1 MRGVIVKRDE
11 GLNLTEAHL
20 KRAISEHLDALRRF
34 SSALTGNPADGDD
47 LAQGTVE
54 RLLEKGVP
62 ADATF
67 AAWMYRVCR
76 NLWID
81 QVRRDARMTT
91 PGQDDLERRMDSLDG
106 ERTVMLMMTMGEI
119 EAAMRKLDVD
129 QREVL
134 ALVAIE
140 ECSYREAAEILEIPI
155 GTVMSRVARARKRL
169 LELSRVTRDD

>member
-1 MRGVIVKRDE
+1 M
-11 GLNLTEAHL
+11 NLAEEKL
-20 KRAISEHLDALRRF
+20 KRAIAEHLEPLRRF
-34 SSALTGNPADGDD
+34 SAALTGTAADGDD

-54 RLLEKGVP
+54 KLLEKGVP
-62 ADATF
+62 HDATF

-81 QVRRDARMTT
+81 QVRKDARMTT
-91 PGQDDLERRMDSLDG
+91 PGPHDLERRMDNPDG
-106 ERTVMLMMTMGEI
+106 EREVMTMMRIGEI
-119 EAAMRKLDVD
+119 ETAMQQLEAG

-140 ECSYREAAEILEIPI
+140 EFSYREAAEILDIPI

-169 LELSRVTRDD
+169 QELS

>member
-1 MRGVIVKRDE
+1 M
-11 GLNLTEAHL
+11 NLAEESL
-20 KRAISEHLDALRRF
+20 KRAISEHLEPLRRF
-34 SSALTGNPADGDD
+34 SAALTGNPADGDD

-62 ADATF
+62 RDATF

-81 QVRRDARMTT
+81 QVRKNARMTT
-91 PGQDDLERRMDSLDG
+91 PGQDDLERRMDNLDG
-106 ERTVMLMMTMGEI
+106 ERAVMTMMRMGEI
-119 EAAMRKLDVD
+119 ETAMQKLELD

-155 GTVMSRVARARKRL
+155 GTVMSRLARARKRL
-169 LELSRVTRDD
+169 LELS

>member
-1 MRGVIVKRDE
+1 M
-11 GLNLTEAHL
+11 NLPEEHL
-20 KRAISEHLDALRRF
+20 KRAISEHLEALRRF
-34 SSALTGNPADGDD
+34 SSALTGNPSDGDD

-54 RLLEKGVP
+54 RLLDKGVP
-62 ADATF
+62 EDATF

-81 QVRRDARMTT
+81 QVRKNARMTT
-91 PGQDDLERRMDSLDG
+91 PGQDDLERRMDNLDG
-106 ERTVMLMMTMGEI
+106 ERAVMTMMRMDEI
-119 EAAMRKLDVD
+119 ETAMQKLEVD

-140 ECSYREAAEILEIPI
+140 ECSYREAAEILDVPI

-169 LELSRVTRDD
+169 LELS

>member
-1 MRGVIVKRDE
+1 M
-11 GLNLTEAHL
+11 NLAEEQL
-20 KRAISEHLDALRRF
+20 KRAISEHLEPLRRF
-34 SSALTGNPADGDD
+34 SAALTGNPADGDD
-47 LAQGTVE
+47 LAQATVE

-62 ADATF
+62 GNATF

-81 QVRRDARMTT
+81 QVRKNARMTT
-91 PGQDDLERRMDSLDG
+91 PGQDNLERRMDNLDG
-106 ERTVMLMMTMGEI
+106 ERAVMTMMRMGEI
-119 EAAMRKLDVD
+119 ETAMQKLEVD

-140 ECSYREAAEILEIPI
+140 ECSYREAAEILDIPI

-169 LELSRVTRDD
+169 LELS

>member
-1 MRGVIVKRDE
+1 LGE
-11 GLNLTEAHL
+11 EQL
-20 KRAISEHLDALRRF
+20 KRAISEHLEPLRRF
-34 SSALTGNPADGDD
+34 SAALTGSAADGDD

-62 ADATF
+62 RDATF

-81 QVRRDARMTT
+81 EFRKHARMTT
-91 PGQDDLERRMDSLDG
+91 PGQEGLERRMDHHDG
-106 ERTVMLMMTMGEI
+106 ERAAMTMMRMGEVG
-119 EAAMRKLDVD
+119 AAMQRLEID

-140 ECSYREAAEILEIPI
+140 ECSYREAAEILDIPI
-155 GTVMSRVARARKRL
+155 GTVMSRLARARKRL
-169 LELSRVTRDD
+169 VEMT

>member
-1 MRGVIVKRDE
+1 M
-11 GLNLTEAHL
+11 NLAEEQL
-20 KRAISEHLDALRRF
+20 KRAISEHLDPLRRF
-34 SSALTGNPADGDD
+34 SAALTGNPADGDD

-54 RLLEKGVP
+54 RLLDKGVP
-62 ADATF
+62 RDATF

-81 QVRRDARMTT
+81 QVRKNARMTT
-91 PGQDDLERRMDSLDG
+91 PGQDDLERRMDNLDG
-106 ERTVMLMMTMGEI
+106 EQTVMTMMRMGEI
-119 EAAMRKLDVD
+119 EAAMQKLEID

-169 LELSRVTRDD
+169 LELS

>member
-1 MRGVIVKRDE
+1 M
-11 GLNLTEAHL
+11 NLAEEEL
-20 KRAISEHLDALRRF
+20 KQAISEHLEALRRF
-34 SSALTGNPADGDD
+34 SAALTGNPADGDD

-54 RLLEKGVP
+54 RLLEKSVP
-62 ADATF
+62 RDATF

-81 QVRRDARMTT
+81 QVRKNARMTT
-91 PGQDDLERRMDSLDG
+91 PGQDDLERRMENLDG
-106 ERTVMLMMTMGEI
+106 ERAVMTMMRMDEI
-119 EAAMRKLDVD
+119 ETAMQKLEVD

-169 LELSRVTRDD
+169 LELS